1 MLKSEPTSIIIEIS
15 REKWANRKRKDGSK
29 DKITV
34 NNYTRK
40 I

>member
-15 REKWANRKRKDGSK
+15 REKWANRQRKDGSK